1 MADIL
6 GVVVTG
12 CAVAAEERRL
22 DSARLAYFEAFDV
35 WADFSDDA

>member
-1 MADIL
+1 MTDIL

-22 DSARLAYFEAFDV
+22 NCAWLAYFEAFDIG
-35 WADFSDDA
+35 ANFSDDT